1 MIKKD
6 TKNRELRNRK
16 ATELH
21 SLRNKMMRR
30 RSLKTFDDEG
40 VTPIFFNILQLKRP
54 ILTRQLAI
62 LTPMKGR
69 GS

>member
-21 SLRNKMMRR
+21 SLRKKMIRR
-30 RSLKTFDDEG
+30 RYLETFDGDE
-40 VTPIFFNILQLKRP
+40 VTPIFLIFY
-54 ILTRQLAI
+54 
-62 LTPMKGR
+62 
-69 GS
+69 S